1 MSLEEVVMKRTLAR
15 SFVVAAITCT
25 ALSGLSVASAQDK
38 ANANTPKMVHL
49 KDVEGM
55 KIAPMESPGNNAY
68 LQDVVTSNDK
78 EKPITCGMFRM
89 EKGEPLTYTYPYD
102 EMKVMLEGE
111 MDISDGHD
119 KITVHKG
126 DVLHFPKGSEI
137 TFSSKDY
144 GLAFICGQRAKDGA

>member
-1 MSLEEVVMKRTLAR
+1 MEMKRILAH
-15 SFVVAAITCT
+15 SFVATMFAFT
-25 ALSGLSVASAQDK
+25 AVLGGAVASAQAK
-38 ANANTPKMVHL
+38 AEGDTPKMVHL

-89 EKGEPLTYTYPYD
+89 EKGAPLEYTYPYD

-119 KITVHKG
+119 KITVRKG
-126 DVLHFPKGSEI
+126 DVLHFPKGSKI